1 MTTSDN
7 ATAILIHLAGG
18 VALLIWAV
26 RLVRTGALRAF
37 GSSLRQALAT
47 FTKNRFAAFGSGVA
61 VTMVLQSSTATTLLV
76 SSFAGR
82 ALIAPAMALAVLLG
96 ANLGT
101 AVAAFVVSLDLGW
114 LWGLCL
120 AIGVGLY
127 LGYEAMD
134 RARNIGRVLVGIGLI
149 LLSLIELNA
158 AAAPLAQSPTFR
170 TILGALGDEPLLAVL
185 VAVAATWLTH
195 SSIAVI
201 LLIATFAA
209 SGLFPPATA
218 IALVI
223 GANLGNA
230 LIPVLDQLGAPAAQR
245 HSALGNLVTRLLL
258 ALIVLPFAK
267 PLAAWLQTLP
277 MLDTR
282 LAIEFHLA
290 LNIVGALLF
299 LPFVGPFS
307 RLVVKLL
314 PGKAEVDN
322 VVRPRHLDASVLDS
336 PSEALAC
343 AMREALNLG
352 DRVEM
357 MLRDTMTLLEKDEL
371 KLSRA
376 IAQADD
382 GVDAIH
388 ESIKLYLVQ
397 VSRNEL
403 TEEEGRRLLEIIT
416 LITNLEHIGDI
427 IDKNLRELA
436 EKKIRKRYAFSAE
449 GLAEIRDFHQRV
461 ASGLVLA
468 LNVFASRDLALARQ
482 LFAEKAMMRDAE
494 RRATESHFERLRN
507 GRPESIET
515 SAIHLDIIRDLKRIH
530 GHVASIGYPI
540 LESANALRESRLK
553 EGRDAQSQMTQAQ
566 TTKAGDQGRLMP
578 SPQAGA

>member
-1 MTTSDN
+1 MTTSDS
-7 ATAILIHLAGG
+7 ATTILIHLAGG
-18 VALLIWAV
+18 VALLIWSV
-26 RLVRTGALRAF
+26 RLVRTGAMRAF
-37 GSSLRQALAT
+37 GASLRQALQT
-47 FTKNRFAAFGSGVA
+47 FTKNRFAAFGSGAA
-61 VTMVLQSSTATTLLV
+61 VTIVLQSSTATTLLV

-82 ALIAPAMALAVLLG
+82 KLIAPAMALAVLLG

-101 AVAAFVVSLDLGW
+101 SLAAFVISLDLGW
-114 LWGLCL
+114 LWGLLL
-120 AIGVGLY
+120 ALGVALY
-127 LGYEAMD
+127 LGHEAMD

-170 TILGALGDEPLLAVL
+170 TVLGALGSEPLLAAL

-218 IALVI
+218 LTLVV

-245 HSALGNLVTRLLL
+245 RAAVGNLLTRLAL
-258 ALIVLPFAK
+258 ALLVLPFAG
-267 PLAAWLQTLP
+267 PLAGWLLALP
-277 MLDTR
+277 FPDAR
-282 LAIEFHLA
+282 LAIEFHVA
-290 LNIVGALLF
+290 LNLVGALLF
-299 LPFVGPFS
+299 LPLIKPVAA
-307 RLVVKLL
+307 LVERFM
-314 PGKAEVDN
+314 PDRDTAET
-322 VVRPRHLDASVLDS
+322 VVAPRYLDPNVLDS
-336 PSEALAC
+336 PGEALAC
-343 AMREALNLG
+343 AMREALHLG
-352 DRVEM
+352 DRVEL

-376 IAQADD
+376 IAEADD
-382 GVDAIH
+382 GVDTIH
-388 ESIKLYLVQ
+388 ESIKLYLVR

-403 TEEEGRRLLEIIT
+403 TDEEGRRLLEIIT

-436 EKKIRKRYAFSAE
+436 EKKIRKRYAFSPE
-449 GLAEIRDFHQRV
+449 GLAEIREFHQRV
-461 ASGLVLA
+461 SSGLVLA
-468 LNVFASRDLALARQ
+468 LNVFATRDLALARQ
-482 LFAEKAMMRDAE
+482 LFAEKATMRDAE
-494 RRATESHFERLRN
+494 RRATESHFQRLRS

-540 LESANALRESRLK
+540 LESANVLRESRLVETK
-553 EGRDAQSQMTQAQ
+553 EARARQERDM
-566 TTKAGDQGRLMP
+566 LVP
-578 SPQAGA
+578 SPQAGH

>member
-1 MTTSDN
+1 MTTSDG
-7 ATAILIHLAGG
+7 ATTILIHLAGG
-18 VALLIWAV
+18 VALLIWSV
-26 RLVRTGALRAF
+26 RLVRTGAMRAF
-37 GSSLRQALAT
+37 GSSLRQALQS
-47 FTKNRFAAFGSGVA
+47 FTRNRFAAFGSGVA

-82 ALIAPAMALAVLLG
+82 NLIAAAMALAVLLG

-101 AVAAFVVSLDLGW
+101 SLAAFVISMDLGW

-120 AIGVGLY
+120 AIGVALY
-127 LGYEAMD
+127 LSHEAMD

-170 TILGALGDEPLLAVL
+170 TLLGALASEPLMAAL

-218 IALVI
+218 LTLVI

-245 HSALGNLVTRLLL
+245 RAAVGNLVTRLVL
-258 ALIVLPFAK
+258 ALLVLPFVG
-267 PLAAWLQTLP
+267 PLSGWLMALP
-277 MLDTR
+277 SPDTR
-282 LAIEFHLA
+282 LAIEFHVA
-290 LNIVGALLF
+290 LNLVGALLF
-299 LPFVGPFS
+299 LPFVAPIAA
-307 RLVVKLL
+307 LVGRFM
-314 PGKAEVDN
+314 PDRQSADT
-322 VVRPRHLDASVLDS
+322 VVAPRYLDPNVLDS
-336 PSEALAC
+336 PTEALAC
-343 AMREALNLG
+343 AMREALHLG
-352 DRVEM
+352 DRVEL

-382 GVDAIH
+382 GVDSIH
-388 ESIKLYLVQ
+388 EAIKLYLVR

-403 TEEEGRRLLEIIT
+403 SDEEGRRLLEIIT

-436 EKKIRKRYAFSAE
+436 EKKIRKRYAFSPE
-449 GLAEIRDFHQRV
+449 GLAEIREFHQRV
-461 ASGLVLA
+461 SSGLALA
-468 LNVFASRDLALARQ
+468 LNVFATRDLALARQ
-482 LFAEKAMMRDAE
+482 LFAEKATMRDAE
-494 RRATESHFERLRN
+494 RRATESHFQRLRS

-530 GHVASIGYPI
+530 GHIASIGYPI
-540 LESANALRESRLK
+540 LESANALRESRLMETK
-553 EGRDAQSQMTQAQ
+553 EARAREEREMLLRT
-566 TTKAGDQGRLMP
+566 
-578 SPQAGA
+578 PQPGH

>member
-1 MTTSDN
+1 MTASDN
-7 ATAILIHLAGG
+7 ATAILLQLAGG

-82 ALIAPAMALAVLLG
+82 TLIAPAMALAVLLG

-101 AVAAFVVSLDLGW
+101 SLAAFVISMDLGW

-127 LGYEAMD
+127 LTYEAMD

-170 TILGALGDEPLLAVL
+170 TILGALGNEPLLAVL

-195 SSIAVI
+195 SSIAII
-201 LLIATFAA
+201 LLIATFAT

-218 IALVI
+218 ITLVI

-230 LIPVLDQLGAPAAQR
+230 LIPVLDQLGAPSAQR
-245 HSALGNLVTRLLL
+245 QSAIGNLITRLLL
-258 ALIVLPFAK
+258 AMVILPFAK
-267 PLAAWLQTLP
+267 PLAGWLQVLPTL
-277 MLDTR
+277 DAR

-290 LNIVGALLF
+290 LNIVGALVF
-299 LPFVGPFS
+299 LPFVGPIA
-307 RLVVKLL
+307 RLVEKVMPAKE
-314 PGKAEVDN
+314 AADTT
-322 VVRPRHLDASVLDS
+322 VRPRHLDPSVLDS
-336 PSEALAC
+336 PTEALAC

-352 DRVEM
+352 DRVEL

-382 GVDAIH
+382 GVDTIH
-388 ESIKLYLVQ
+388 ESIKLYLVK

-403 TEEEGRRLLEIIT
+403 SDEESRRLLEIIT

-436 EKKIRKRYAFSAE
+436 EKKIRKRYAFSPE
-449 GLAEIRDFHQRV
+449 GLAEIREFHQRV
-461 ASGLVLA
+461 ASGLRLA

-482 LFAEKAMMRDAE
+482 LFAEKATMRDAE
-494 RRATESHFERLRN
+494 RRATESHFQRLRN
-507 GRPESIET
+507 GRLESIET

-540 LESANALRESRLK
+540 LESANALGESRLK
-553 EGRDAQSQMTQAQ
+553 EARSAEARQDADGDAQ
-566 TTKAGDQGRLMP
+566 RLMLP
-578 SPQAGA
+578 AAQSGG

>member
-1 MTTSDN
+1 MNASDN
-7 ATAILIHLAGG
+7 ATTILIHLAGG

-26 RLVRTGALRAF
+26 RLVRTGAMRAF
-37 GSSLRQALAT
+37 GVSLRQALQS
-47 FTKNRFAAFGSGVA
+47 FTRNRFAAFGSGIA

-82 ALIAPAMALAVLLG
+82 DLIVPAMALAVLLG

-101 AVAAFVVSLDLGW
+101 ALAAFVISMDLGW
-114 LWGLCL
+114 VWGLCL
-120 AIGVGLY
+120 AVGVALY
-127 LGYEAMD
+127 LGHEAMD

-170 TILGALGDEPLLAVL
+170 TVLSALSGEPLLAVL

-218 IALVI
+218 IALVL

-230 LIPVLDQLGAPAAQR
+230 LIPVLDQIGAPAAQR
-245 HSALGNLVTRLLL
+245 RAAVGNLVTRLVLVA
-258 ALIVLPFAK
+258 ALLPFAK
-267 PLAAWLQTLP
+267 PLSAWLNALP
-277 MLDTR
+277 GPDAR
-282 LAIEFHLA
+282 LAIEFHVG
-290 LNIVGALLF
+290 LNLIGALIF
-299 LPFVGPFS
+299 LPFVGPIS
-307 RLVVKLL
+307 ALVGKLMPGQKSADAVVK
-314 PGKAEVDN
+314 
-322 VVRPRHLDASVLDS
+322 PRHLDPSVLDS
-336 PSEALAC
+336 PTEALAG
-343 AMREALNLG
+343 AMREALSLG
-352 DRVEM
+352 DRVEA
-357 MLRDTMTLLEKDEL
+357 MLHDTMQMIEKDEL

-376 IAQADD
+376 IAEADD

-388 ESIKLYLVQ
+388 ESIKLYLVK

-403 TEEEGRRLLEIIT
+403 SEAESRRLLEIIT

-427 IDKNLRELA
+427 IDKNLRELG
-436 EKKIRKRYAFSAE
+436 EKKIRKRYAFSPE

-461 ASGLVLA
+461 ASGLRLA
-468 LNVFASRDLALARQ
+468 LNVFATRDVALARQ
-482 LFAEKAMMRDAE
+482 LFAEKAPMRDAE
-494 RRATESHFERLRN
+494 RHAAESHFERLRS

-530 GHVASIGYPI
+530 GHAASIGYPI

-553 EGRDAQSQMTQAQ
+553 ADEEAKPEVKLAPATQ
-566 TTKAGDQGRLMP
+566 P
-578 SPQAGA
+578 SR

>member
-1 MTTSDN
+1 MATSDN
-7 ATAILIHLAGG
+7 ATTILIHLAGG

-37 GSSLRQALAT
+37 GGSLRQALST
-47 FTKNRFAAFGSGVA
+47 FTKNRFAAFGSGVV
-61 VTMVLQSSTATTLLV
+61 VTMILQSSTATTLLV

-101 AVAAFVVSLDLGW
+101 ALAAFVISLDLGW

-120 AIGVGLY
+120 AIGVALY
-127 LGYEAMD
+127 LGNEAME
-134 RARNIGRVLVGIGLI
+134 RARNIGRILVGIGLI

-158 AAAPLAQSPTFR
+158 AAAPLAQSATFR
-170 TILGALGDEPLLAVL
+170 TILVALGHEPLLAVL
-185 VAVAATWLTH
+185 VAIAATWLTH
-195 SSIAVI
+195 SSIAIV

-209 SGLFPPATA
+209 SGLFPPPIAL
-218 IALVI
+218 ALVI

-230 LIPVLDQLGAPAAQR
+230 LIPVLDQLAAPAEQR
-245 HSALGNLVTRLLL
+245 RAAVGNLLTRLML
-258 ALIVLPFAK
+258 AAMVLPFAAQLAVWFLAL
-267 PLAAWLQTLP
+267 PLEDA
-277 MLDTR
+277 R
-282 LAIEFHLA
+282 LAIQFHLA
-290 LNIVGALLF
+290 LNFVGALLF
-299 LPFVGPFS
+299 LPFVTPVA
-307 RLVVKLL
+307 RLVERLL
-314 PGKAEVDN
+314 PSKEEADTAAK
-322 VVRPRHLDASVLDS
+322 PRHLDPAVLDS

-352 DRVEM
+352 DRVEL

-382 GVDAIH
+382 GVDTIH
-388 ESIKLYLVQ
+388 ESIKLYLVRI
-397 VSRNEL
+397 SRNEL
-403 TEEEGRRLLEIIT
+403 TEEESRRLLEIMT

-449 GLAEIRDFHQRV
+449 GLGEIRNFHQRV
-461 ASGLVLA
+461 ASGLRLA
-468 LNVFASRDLALARQ
+468 LNVFATRDLALAKQ
-482 LFAEKAMMRDAE
+482 LFAEKATMRDAE
-494 RRATESHFERLRN
+494 RRATESHFQRLRS
-507 GRPESIET
+507 GRTESIET

-553 EGRDAQSQMTQAQ
+553 DSRAAEARQAEQAAADAMLSVTQPGR
-566 TTKAGDQGRLMP
+566 
-578 SPQAGA
+578 

>member
-1 MTTSDN
+1 MTTNDS
-7 ATAILIHLAGG
+7 ATMILLHLAGG
-18 VALLIWAV
+18 VALLIWSV
-26 RLVRTGALRAF
+26 RLVRTGAMRAF
-37 GSSLRQALAT
+37 GGSLRQALQS
-47 FTKNRFAAFGSGVA
+47 FTRNRFAAFGSGA
-61 VTMVLQSSTATTLLV
+61 LVTIVLQSSTATTLLV

-82 ALIAPAMALAVLLG
+82 KLIAPAMALAVLLG

-101 AVAAFVVSLDLGW
+101 ALAAFVISMDLGW

-120 AIGVGLY
+120 AIGVALY
-127 LGYEAMD
+127 LGHEAMD

-149 LLSLIELNA
+149 LLALIELNA

-170 TILGALGDEPLLAVL
+170 TLLSALASEPLLAAL

-218 IALVI
+218 LTLVI

-230 LIPVLDQLGAPAAQR
+230 LIPVLDQLGSPVAQR
-245 HSALGNLVTRLLL
+245 RAAIANFVTRLLL
-258 ALIVLPFAK
+258 AAAVLPFVA
-267 PLAAWLQTLP
+267 PLSGWLLALP
-277 MLDTR
+277 SADAR
-282 LAIEFHLA
+282 VAIEFHVA
-290 LNIVGALLF
+290 LNMAGAVLF
-299 LPFVGPFS
+299 LPFVTPVAALVE
-307 RLVVKLL
+307 RLM
-314 PGKAEVDN
+314 PDRDTAEAEVA
-322 VVRPRHLDASVLDS
+322 PRYLDPNALDS
-336 PSEALAC
+336 PTEALAC
-343 AMREALNLG
+343 AMREALHLG
-352 DRVEM
+352 DRVEG

-382 GVDAIH
+382 GVDSIH
-388 ESIKLYLVQ
+388 EAIKLYLVR

-403 TEEEGRRLLEIIT
+403 TDEEGRRLLEIIT

-436 EKKIRKRYAFSAE
+436 EKKIRKRYAFSPE

-461 ASGLVLA
+461 ASGLGLA
-468 LNVFASRDLALARQ
+468 LNVFATRDLALARQ
-482 LFAEKAMMRDAE
+482 LFAEKATMRDAE
-494 RRATESHFERLRN
+494 RRATESHFERLRD

-540 LESANALRESRLK
+540 LESANALRESRLMETK
-553 EGRDAQSQMTQAQ
+553 EARARQERDSLMSAAQPGR
-566 TTKAGDQGRLMP
+566 
-578 SPQAGA
+578 

>member
-1 MTTSDN
+1 
-7 ATAILIHLAGG
+7 
-18 VALLIWAV
+18 
-26 RLVRTGALRAF
+26 
-37 GSSLRQALAT
+37 
-47 FTKNRFAAFGSGVA
+47 
-61 VTMVLQSSTATTLLV
+61 
-76 SSFAGR
+76 
-82 ALIAPAMALAVLLG
+82 VLLG

-101 AVAAFVVSLDLGW
+101 SLAAFVISMDLGW

-120 AIGVGLY
+120 AIGVVLY
-127 LGYEAMD
+127 LSNEAME

-149 LLSLIELNA
+149 LLALIELNQ

-170 TILGALGDEPLLAVL
+170 ILLSALGSEPLLAVL

-218 IALVI
+218 LTLVV

-230 LIPVLDQLGAPAAQR
+230 LIPVLDQLGSPAAQR
-245 HSALGNLVTRLLL
+245 RAAVGNLLTRLVL
-258 ALIVLPFAK
+258 ALIVLPFVG
-267 PLAAWLQTLP
+267 PLSNGMLALP
-277 MLDTR
+277 TLDTR
-282 LAIEFHLA
+282 LAIEFHVA
-290 LNIVGALLF
+290 LNLVGALLF
-299 LPFVGPFS
+299 LPFVGPIS
-307 RLVVKLL
+307 ALVGRLMPDKETADSVV
-314 PGKAEVDN
+314 A
-322 VVRPRHLDASVLDS
+322 PRYLDPNALDS
-336 PSEALAC
+336 PTEALAC

-352 DRVEM
+352 DRVEL

-382 GVDAIH
+382 GVDTIH

-403 TEEEGRRLLEIIT
+403 SEEESRRLLEIIT

-436 EKKIRKRYAFSAE
+436 EKKIRKRYTFSPE
-449 GLAEIRDFHQRV
+449 GLAEIREFHQRV

-468 LNVFASRDLALARQ
+468 LNVFATRDLTLARQ
-482 LFAEKAMMRDAE
+482 LFAEKATMRDAE
-494 RRATESHFERLRN
+494 RRATESHFQRLRS

-530 GHVASIGYPI
+530 GHIASIGYPI
-540 LESANALRESRLK
+540 LESANVLRESRLMETK
-553 EGRDAQSQMTQAQ
+553 EARARQE
-566 TTKAGDQGRLMP
+566 QGALVP
-578 SPQAGA
+578 APHSGA

>member
-1 MTTSDN
+1 MTTSDS
-7 ATAILIHLAGG
+7 ATTILIHLAGG
-18 VALLIWAV
+18 VALLIWSV
-26 RLVRTGALRAF
+26 RLVRTGAMRAF
-37 GSSLRQALAT
+37 GSSLRQALQS
-47 FTKNRFAAFGSGVA
+47 FTRNRFAAFGSGVA

-82 ALIAPAMALAVLLG
+82 NLIAAAMALAVLLG

-101 AVAAFVVSLDLGW
+101 SLAAFVISMDLGW
-114 LWGLCL
+114 LWGMCL
-120 AIGVGLY
+120 AIGVALY
-127 LGYEAMD
+127 LGHEAMD

-170 TILGALGDEPLLAVL
+170 TLLGALASEPLMAAL

-218 IALVI
+218 LTLVI

-230 LIPVLDQLGAPAAQR
+230 LIPVLDQIGAPAAQR
-245 HSALGNLVTRLLL
+245 RAAVGNLMTRLVL
-258 ALIVLPFAK
+258 ALLVLPFVG
-267 PLAAWLQTLP
+267 PLSGWLMALP
-277 MLDTR
+277 SPATR
-282 LAIEFHLA
+282 LAIEFHVA
-290 LNIVGALLF
+290 LNLVGALLF
-299 LPFVGPFS
+299 LPFVGPIAA
-307 RLVVKLL
+307 LVGRFM
-314 PGKAEVDN
+314 PDRETAES
-322 VVRPRHLDASVLDS
+322 VVAPRYLDPNVLDS
-336 PSEALAC
+336 PTEALAC
-343 AMREALNLG
+343 AMREALHLG
-352 DRVEM
+352 DRVEL

-382 GVDAIH
+382 GVDSIH
-388 ESIKLYLVQ
+388 EAIKLYLVR

-403 TEEEGRRLLEIIT
+403 TDEEGRRLLEIIT

-436 EKKIRKRYAFSAE
+436 EKKIRKRYAFSPE
-449 GLAEIRDFHQRV
+449 GLAEIREFHQRV
-461 ASGLVLA
+461 SSGLVLA
-468 LNVFASRDLALARQ
+468 LNVFATRDLALARQ
-482 LFAEKAMMRDAE
+482 LFAEKATMRDAE
-494 RRATESHFERLRN
+494 RRATESHFQRLRS

-530 GHVASIGYPI
+530 GHIASIGYPI
-540 LESANALRESRLK
+540 LESANALRESRLMETK
-553 EGRDAQSQMTQAQ
+553 EARAREEREMLLPT
-566 TTKAGDQGRLMP
+566 
-578 SPQAGA
+578 PQPGH